1 MPGVSGVLR
10 QGGVVIGTALL
21 LSAAPA
27 AAQAGNLGLSHHRV
41 VFDGTSRTAT
51 IYLFNRGSVPA
62 AFRIDLIDMTMSS
75 DGVIRPAAPDATAPE
90 HSARDVVEFT
100 PRRVL
105 LGPQQSQAVR
115 IRIRPPEASGE
126 LRSHLAITALP
137 MNDAAP
143 PIARLDNAV
152 ANGVAVQISTLF
164 SVSIPIVVRIN
175 AKAASAHIDKLE
187 VARGGGTPAGAM
199 LSFDLVRDGPGS
211 VYGDVEL
218 VAGRGRDQRVLGSM
232 RGIALYPETDHRRI
246 RLAAPSVAS
255 GQAVRL
261 VFSNREAPAPV
272 EVATANLTI
281 P

>member
-1 MPGVSGVLR
+1 MLRTSGALR
-10 QGGVVIGTALL
+10 
-21 LSAAPA
+21 LSGLAVGSAMLVTAAPA

-75 DGVIRPAAPDATAPE
+75 DGVIRPVAADAPAPE
-90 HSARDVVEFT
+90 HSARDVLEYT

-115 IRIRPPEASGE
+115 IRVRPPEASGE

-137 MNDAAP
+137 ASDAAP
-143 PIARLDNAV
+143 TIERLDTGV

-164 SVSIPIVVRIN
+164 SVSIPIIVRTN
-175 AKAASAHIDKLE
+175 AKAASAHIDKLQ
-187 VARGGGTPAGAM
+187 VTRSTASAGAM
-199 LSFDLVRDGPGS
+199 LRFDLVRDGPGS

-218 VAGRGRDQRVLGSM
+218 VSGRGRDQRVLGSM
-232 RGIALYPETDHRRI
+232 RGIALYSETDHRTVQ
-246 RLAAPSVAS
+246 LAAPSVAP
-255 GQAVRL
+255 GQTARL
-261 VFSNREAPAPV
+261 VFSNREAPASV
-272 EVATANLTI
+272 EVASANLTI

>member
-1 MPGVSGVLR
+1 MLRASRALQLSGCA
-10 QGGVVIGTALL
+10 IGAAGLL
-21 LSAAPA
+21 AAAPA
-27 AAQAGNLGLSHHRV
+27 AAQAGNLGLSHYRV

-75 DGVIRPAAPDATAPE
+75 DGVIRPVPADAPTPE
-90 HSARDVVEFT
+90 HSAREVLEFT

-115 IRIRPPEASGE
+115 IRVRPPEAAGE

-137 MNDAAP
+137 ANDAAP
-143 PIARLDNAV
+143 SVARLDSGT

-164 SVSIPIVVRIN
+164 SVSIPIVVRTN
-175 AKAASAHIDKLE
+175 AKAASAHIEKLQ
-187 VARGGGTPAGAM
+187 VRRSGTSAGAM
-199 LSFDLVRDGPGS
+199 LTFDLVRDGPNS

-218 VAGRGRDQRVLGSM
+218 VSGRGRDQRVLGSM
-232 RGIALYPETDHRRI
+232 RGIALYPETDHRSVQ
-246 RLAAPSVAS
+246 LAAPSVVS
-255 GQAVRL
+255 GQAARL
-261 VFSNREAPAPV
+261 VFTNREAPASV
-272 EVATANLTI
+272 EVAAADLTI

>member
-1 MPGVSGVLR
+1 MFGIPGALR
-10 QGGVVIGTALL
+10 RTGFAVGASMLVA
-21 LSAAPA
+21 AAPA

-75 DGVIRPAAPDATAPE
+75 DGIIRPVAADALVPE
-90 HSARDVVEFT
+90 HSARDVLEFT

-115 IRIRPPEASGE
+115 IRVRPPEASGE

-137 MNDAAP
+137 ASDAP
-143 PIARLDNAV
+143 PTVERLDNGV

-164 SVSIPIVVRIN
+164 SVSIPIVVRTN
-175 AKAASAHIDKLE
+175 AKAASAHIDKLQ
-187 VARGGGTPAGAM
+187 VTRGGTAAGAT
-199 LSFDLVRDGPGS
+199 LRFDLVRDGPGS

-218 VAGRGRDQRVLGSM
+218 VSGRGRDQRVLGSI
-232 RGIALYPETDHRRI
+232 RGIALYPETDHRTVQ
-246 RLAAPSVAS
+246 LAAPAVAP
-255 GQAVRL
+255 GQTARL
-261 VFSNREAPAPV
+261 VFSNREAPASV
-272 EVATANLTI
+272 EVASANLII

>member
-1 MPGVSGVLR
+1 MVGIAGALGRSGLA
-10 QGGVVIGTALL
+10 IGASLL
-21 LSAAPA
+21 IAAAPA

-75 DGVIRPAAPDATAPE
+75 DGVIRPVAADAPVPE
-90 HSARDVVEFT
+90 HSARDVLEFT

-115 IRIRPPEASGE
+115 IRMRPPEATGE

-137 MNDAAP
+137 AADAP
-143 PIARLDNAV
+143 PAVARLDNGV

-164 SVSIPIVVRIN
+164 SVSIPIVVRTN
-175 AKAASAHIDKLE
+175 AKAASAHIDKLQ
-187 VARGGGTPAGAM
+187 VTRGGTAAGAM

-218 VAGRGRDQRVLGSM
+218 VSGRGRDQRVLGSI
-232 RGIALYPETDHRRI
+232 RGIALYPETNHRAVQ
-246 RLAAPSVAS
+246 LAASAVAP
-255 GQAVRL
+255 GQTARL
-261 VFSNREAPAPV
+261 VFSNREAPASV
-272 EVATANLTI
+272 EVASANLTI

>member
-1 MPGVSGVLR
+1 MLRASGALR
-10 QGGVVIGTALL
+10 LSGLAVGTALL
-21 LSAAPA
+21 LAAAPA

-41 VFDGTSRTAT
+41 VFDGASRTAT

-75 DGVIRPAAPDATAPE
+75 DGVIRPVAADAPVPE
-90 HSARDVVEFT
+90 HSARDVLEFT

-115 IRIRPPEASGE
+115 IRVRPPEASGE

-137 MNDAAP
+137 AADATP
-143 PIARLDNAV
+143 TIARLDNGV

-164 SVSIPIVVRIN
+164 SVSIPIVVRTN
-175 AKAASAHIDKLE
+175 AKAASAHIEKLQ
-187 VARGGGTPAGAM
+187 VARSGTSAGAM

-218 VAGRGRDQRVLGSM
+218 VSGRGRDQRVLGSM
-232 RGIALYPETDHRRI
+232 RGIALYPETDHRTI
-246 RLAAPSVAS
+246 QLAAPSVAT
-255 GQAVRL
+255 GQAARL
-261 VFSNREAPAPV
+261 VFSNREAPASV
-272 EVATANLTI
+272 EVASANLTI

>member
-1 MPGVSGVLR
+1 MLRASEALRRSGFA
-10 QGGVVIGTALL
+10 IGTAMLL
-21 LSAAPA
+21 ATAPA

-75 DGVIRPAAPDATAPE
+75 DGVIRPVAADAPAPE
-90 HSARDVVEFT
+90 HSAREVLEFT
-100 PRRVL
+100 PHRVL

-115 IRIRPPEASGE
+115 IRVRPPEASGE

-137 MNDAAP
+137 AGDAAP
-143 PIARLDNAV
+143 AVARLDNGI

-164 SVSIPIVVRIN
+164 SVSIPIVVRTN
-175 AKAASAHIDKLE
+175 TKAAAAHIEKLE
-187 VARGGGTPAGAM
+187 VQRSGTSAGTM
-199 LSFDLVRDGPGS
+199 LRFDLVRDGPGS

-218 VAGRGRDQRVLGSM
+218 VSGRGRDQHVLGSM
-232 RGIALYPETDHRRI
+232 RGIALYPETDHRTVQ
-246 RLAAPSVAS
+246 LAAPSAAP

-261 VFSNREAPAPV
+261 VFSNREAPASI
-272 EVATANLTI
+272 EVASANLTI

>member
-1 MPGVSGVLR
+1 MPGAFQPIGLA
-10 QGGVVIGTALL
+10 IGTAMLL
-21 LSAAPA
+21 AAAPA

-75 DGVIRPAAPDATAPE
+75 DGVIRPVAADAPAPE
-90 HSARDVVEFT
+90 HSARDVLEFT

-115 IRIRPPEASGE
+115 IRVRPPEASGE

-137 MNDAAP
+137 ASDAAP
-143 PIARLDNAV
+143 AVARLDNGV
-152 ANGVAVQISTLF
+152 ANGVAVQIATLF
-164 SVSIPIVVRIN
+164 SVSIPIVVRTN
-175 AKAASAHIDKLE
+175 AKAASAHIDKLQ
-187 VARGGGTPAGAM
+187 VQRSGALAGAM

-218 VAGRGRDQRVLGSM
+218 VSGRGRDQRVLGSM
-232 RGIALYPETDHRRI
+232 RGIALYPETGHRTVQ
-246 RLAAPSVAS
+246 LAAPSATA
-255 GQAVRL
+255 GQTARL
-261 VFSNREAPAPV
+261 VFSNREAPASI
-272 EVATANLTI
+272 EVASANLTI

>member
-1 MPGVSGVLR
+1 MPVVSRALQLSGVA
-10 QGGVVIGTALL
+10 VGTAMLL
-21 LSAAPA
+21 AAAPA

-51 IYLFNRGSVPA
+51 IYLFNRGNVPA

-75 DGVIRPAAPDATAPE
+75 DGVIRPVAADAPMPE
-90 HSARDVVEFT
+90 HSARDVLEFT

-115 IRIRPPEASGE
+115 IRVRPPEASGE

-137 MNDAAP
+137 GADAAP
-143 PIARLDNAV
+143 TIAPIDNGV

-164 SVSIPIVVRIN
+164 SVSIPIVVRTN
-175 AKAASAHIDKLE
+175 AKAAAAHIEKLE
-187 VARGGGTPAGAM
+187 VARSGMSAGAV
-199 LSFDLVRDGPGS
+199 LRFDLVRDGPGS

-218 VAGRGRDQRVLGSM
+218 VSGRGRDQRVLGSM
-232 RGIALYPETDHRRI
+232 RGIALYPETDHRTVQ
-246 RLAAPSVAS
+246 LAAPSVTP
-255 GQAVRL
+255 GQVARL
-261 VFSNREAPAPV
+261 VFSNREAPASI
-272 EVATANLTI
+272 EVASASLTI

>member
-1 MPGVSGVLR
+1 MSAIPGALR
-10 QGGVVIGTALL
+10 RTGFAIVASMFIA
-21 LSAAPA
+21 AAPA

-75 DGVIRPAAPDATAPE
+75 DGVIRPVAADAPAPE
-90 HSARDVVEFT
+90 HSARDVLEFT
-100 PRRVL
+100 PRRVQ

-115 IRIRPPEASGE
+115 IRVRPPEASGE

-137 MNDAAP
+137 AVDAAP
-143 PIARLDNAV
+143 AIARLDNGV

-164 SVSIPIVVRIN
+164 SVSIPIVVRTN
-175 AKAASAHIDKLE
+175 AKAASAHIDKLQ
-187 VARGGGTPAGAM
+187 VHRSGRTSAGAM
-199 LSFDLVRDGPGS
+199 LSFELVRDGPGS

-218 VAGRGRDQRVLGSM
+218 VSGRGRDQRVLGSM
-232 RGIALYPETDHRRI
+232 RGIALYPETDHRTI
-246 RLAAPSVAS
+246 QLAAPAVTP
-255 GQAVRL
+255 GQAARL
-261 VFSNREAPAPV
+261 VFSNREAPASI
-272 EVATANLTI
+272 EVASANLII